1 MFKSLAKN
9 FANWVMG
16 AFIFAGVSAAIASNI
31 TGGPVGVPPIPATG
45 PGMVDGTWLNGLAGG
60 QNFSYQSGIV
70 AKAGGTQALATP
82 LPIGIYLIE
91 VDTVATTGDSVA
103 LPQCFQGS
111 SLLLRNAGA
120 GTLDVY
126 GNPSNNPLLATAAAD
141 TINAVAGSTAYTLTT
156 NTNAIFFCAKNGAW
170 SAGKLS

>member
-1 MFKSLAKN
+1 MLKSLLRN
-9 FANWVMG
+9 IANWTMG
-16 AFIFAGVSAAIASNI
+16 AVIFAGVSAAIASNI

-45 PGMVDGTWLNGLAGG
+45 PGMVDGTWLNVLAGG
-60 QNFSYQSGIV
+60 QNFSYQSGIT
-70 AKAGGTQALATP
+70 AKAGGTQALATQ
-82 LPIGIYLIE
+82 LPVGIYLIE

-111 SLLLRNAGA
+111 SLLIRNAGS
-120 GTLDVY
+120 GTLYVY
-126 GNPSNNPLLATAAAD
+126 GNVANNPLLSTATAD

-170 SAGKLS
+170 SAGKIS

>member
-1 MFKSLAKN
+1 MLHSLAKSIG
-9 FANWVMG
+9 NWVMG
-16 AFIFAGVSAAIASNI
+16 AVIFAGVSAAIASNI

-91 VDTVATTGDSVA
+91 VDTVATTGDSVL
-103 LPQCFQGS
+103 LPQCLQGS
-111 SLLLRNAGA
+111 AFLLRNAGA
-120 GTLDVY
+120 GTLDTY
-126 GNPSNNPLLATAAAD
+126 GQVAVNPITGVAD
-141 TINAVAGSTAYTLTT
+141 TINGVAGSTTYTMATQ
-156 NTNAIFFCAKNGAW
+156 TNAVFFCAKNGAW
-170 SAGKLS
+170 SAGKIS

>member
-1 MFKSLAKN
+1 MLHSLAKSIG
-9 FANWVMG
+9 NWVMG
-16 AFIFAGVSAAIASNI
+16 AVIFAGVSAAIASNI

-91 VDTVATTGDSVA
+91 VDTVANTGDSVA

-111 SLLLRNAGA
+111 SLLIRNAGS

-126 GNPSNNPLLATAAAD
+126 GNVANNPLLSTATAD

-170 SAGKLS
+170 SAGKIS

>member
-9 FANWVMG
+9 IANWVMG
-16 AFIFAGVSAAIASNI
+16 AVIFAGVSAAIASNI

-82 LPIGIYLIE
+82 LPIGIYLID
-91 VDTVATTGDSVA
+91 VDTVATTGDSVL
-103 LPQCFQGS
+103 LPQCLQGS
-111 SLLLRNAGA
+111 SLLLRNAGG

-126 GNPSNNPLLATAAAD
+126 GQVTVNPITAAAD
-141 TINAVAGSTAYTLTT
+141 TINGTAGSSAYTLTT